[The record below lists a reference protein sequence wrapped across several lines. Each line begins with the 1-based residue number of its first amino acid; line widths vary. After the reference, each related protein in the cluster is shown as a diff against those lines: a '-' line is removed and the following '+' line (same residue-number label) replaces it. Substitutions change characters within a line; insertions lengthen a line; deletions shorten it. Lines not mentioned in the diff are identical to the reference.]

1 MLKARSGKRHFALV
15 LETMADERKWEILK
29 KRKRVQVRNWKSL
42 LLIGIKIVV

>member
-15 LETMADERKWEILK
+15 LETMADERKWEIY
-29 KRKRVQVRNWKSL
+29 KRKRIQVRNWKSL